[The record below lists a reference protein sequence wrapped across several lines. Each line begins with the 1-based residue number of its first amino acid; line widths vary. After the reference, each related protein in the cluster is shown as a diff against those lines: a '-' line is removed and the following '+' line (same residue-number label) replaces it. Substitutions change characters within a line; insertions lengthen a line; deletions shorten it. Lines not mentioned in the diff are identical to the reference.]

1 MAWRKPPLTL
11 LLLSDDEALVELVRG
26 IIRPPWKIDHRENLR
41 RDDLFRQPNVR
52 LVLVDDG
59 VTKEGERGWLLGQIR
74 RRIPGV
80 PLVYVADSHDLE
92 NERRARA
99 SGAHY
104 YTSKPVDE
112 RQFFPGPPIIHE
124 DAEVSCSLHRGT
136 SCRY

>member
-1 MAWRKPPLTL
+1 MAWREPPPIL
-11 LLLSDDEALVELVRG
+11 LMLSDDDALVKLVRAV
-26 IIRPPWKIDHRENLR
+26 ICPPWKFDHRKNVNR
-41 RDDLFRQPNVR
+41 SDLFRQPNVR

-74 RRIPGV
+74 QRASGV

-99 SGAHY
+99 CGAHY

-112 RQFFPGPPIIHE
+112 QQFVQVLRSFLKTPK
-124 DAEVSCSLHRGT
+124 
-136 SCRY
+136 

>member
-1 MAWRKPPLTL
+1 MAWREPPLTL
-11 LLLSDDEALVELVRG
+11 LLLSDDDALVKLVRAV
-26 IIRPPWKIDHRENLR
+26 IRPPWKIDHRENLDR
-41 RDDLFRQPNVR
+41 SDLFRQPNVR

-74 RRIPGV
+74 QRASGV

-112 RQFFPGPPIIHE
+112 QQFVQVLRSFLKRP
-124 DAEVSCSLHRGT
+124 A
-136 SCRY
+136 